1 MGSSSVYINMNWYKI
16 FTQHVNFMKVVWL
29 ALVIISNKF
38 PSVGDSLKEI
48 ESYMLEEMEV
58 ELRKSNTTLKLT
70 SNENK
75 SVYFGKL

>member
-1 MGSSSVYINMNWYKI
+1 
-16 FTQHVNFMKVVWL
+16 
-29 ALVIISNKF
+29 
-38 PSVGDSLKEI
+38 
-48 ESYMLEEMEV
+48 MLEEMEV